1 MKKILILFIVLVPL
15 DFLVVKYL
23 YKLVFGFLIGAT
35 NKKSAAKI
43 HEEESV
49 RNQITLQYIGCRLKK
64 RKKEFCIIRRI
75 YSLKLWF
82 LLPQYITLVVMYIL
96 SPNVAQI
103 TMQILCVIKII
114 EFLIV
119 RLQFD
124 GNRVPYSAAK

>member
-1 MKKILILFIVLVPL
+1 MDKILILFVVLVPL
-15 DFLVVKYL
+15 DFLVVKYIYNL
-23 YKLVFGFLIGAT
+23 LFGFLIGAT
-35 NKKSAAKI
+35 NKKSATKI
-43 HEEESV
+43 HEQEST
-49 RNQITLQYIGCRLKK
+49 RNQITLQYIGDRLKK

-96 SPNVAQI
+96 APSVTQI

>member
-1 MKKILILFIVLVPL
+1 MDKILILFVVLVPL
-15 DFLVVKYL
+15 DFLVVKYIYNL
-23 YKLVFGFLIGAT
+23 LFGFLIGAT

-43 HEEESV
+43 HEQEST
-49 RNQITLQYIGCRLKK
+49 RNQITLQYIGDRLKK
-64 RKKEFCIIRRI
+64 RKKEFCIIRII

-96 SPNVAQI
+96 SPNVTQI
-103 TMQILCVIKII
+103 TMQILCVIKTI